1 MFLVMSVLPFSAKNA
16 FVTEYLLETSLASSV
31 QKCRVLYSNYFN
43 RLLIFSSMKE
53 NKKFTDVFTR
63 NISELA
69 VVKLVM

>member
-1 MFLVMSVLPFSAKNA
+1 MFQVMSVLPFSAKNA
-16 FVTEYLLETSLASSV
+16 FVTAFLLESSLASSV